1 MQKQLAK
8 NVWGPRT
15 DFGLVRDE
23 MLEQVQLHLLRH
35 LGDYQTAYSDAD
47 GWAGRSREDG
57 PPVDVLVVPPQG
69 ERRFAYV
76 TSFGCS
82 FRPLPA
88 KSYEDQGVR
97 RRVEFV
103 LAAQQKGDP
112 GADTAMLNLCANTVR
127 QFAKLVHMNPV
138 SVEPGETVAFSID
151 PKPIFPN
158 TQQVAFAFME
168 PRLPANGFSS
178 MKLANGEEVRF
189 IAPVPVFREELD
201 AAKQFGTTALTHALM
216 VGGVTEMLDM
226 KRAPVARPV
235 LPARKTW
242 RKRIF
247 GLFSRK

>member
-1 MQKQLAK
+1 MHKQQTA
-8 NVWGPRT
+8 WGPKT
-15 DFGLVRDE
+15 DFGLSSEE
-23 MLEQVQLHLLRH
+23 MLDKVQLHLLRH

-76 TSFGCS
+76 ASFGCS

-88 KSYEDQGVR
+88 AAYEERGVR

-103 LAAQQKGDP
+103 LAAQQKGDA

-138 SVEPGETVAFSID
+138 SVEPGETVAFSTD

-158 TQQVAFAFME
+158 SMQVAFAFMS
-168 PRLPANGFSS
+168 PRLPANGFDS
-178 MKLANGEEVRF
+178 MRLANGEEVRF
-189 IAPVPVFREELD
+189 VAPVPVFKEELD
-201 AAKQFGTTALTHALM
+201 AAKQFGATALTHALM
-216 VGGVTEMLDM
+216 VGGVTEMLDL
-226 KRAPVARPV
+226 KRQPVARGVAITPK
-235 LPARKTW
+235 KTLK
-242 RKRIF
+242 KRLL